1 MRILFDQGVP
11 VPLRR
16 SLPGH
21 SIVTV
26 FEKNWNTMENGELL
40 FMAEREGLDVF
51 ITTDQNLKYQQNL
64 KERQIAI
71 VVLTTTSWARIRRQT
86 DIVLETINAVRPGE
100 YHEVTL

>member
-1 MRILFDQGVP
+1 
-11 VPLRR
+11 
-16 SLPGH
+16 
-21 SIVTV
+21 
-26 FEKNWNTMENGELL
+26 MENGELL
-40 FMAEREGLDVF
+40 LMAEREGLDVF
-51 ITTDQNLKYQQNL
+51 VTTDQNLKYQQNL